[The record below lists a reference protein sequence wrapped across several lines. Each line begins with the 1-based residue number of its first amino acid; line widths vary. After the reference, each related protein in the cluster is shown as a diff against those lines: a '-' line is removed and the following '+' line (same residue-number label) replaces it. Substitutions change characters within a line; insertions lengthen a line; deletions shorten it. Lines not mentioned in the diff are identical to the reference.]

1 MQGSVLDV
9 VVRGY
14 SASDPSEENLLWQA
28 SVNVDL
34 GVFSGWSW
42 IPGSVTSS
50 PTLAV
55 WQNGYGYC
63 LVVRGMDNSIYIN
76 KYVGSA
82 WLGWTALPQGSTNES
97 PAATVIGDKLYMV
110 VVGMDGVTLYESNL
124 DLNTNI
130 FSGWSWITG
139 TTPSKPVL
147 IS

>member
-1 MQGSVLDV
+1 M
-9 VVRGY
+9 
-14 SASDPSEENLLWQA
+14 
-28 SVNVDL
+28 NVDS

-50 PTLAV
+50 PTLTA

-63 LVVRGMDNSIYIN
+63 LVVRGMDDSIYIN

-82 WLGWTALPQGSTNES
+82 WQGWTALPQGSTNES

-110 VVGMDGVTLYESNL
+110 VVGMDGVTLWQSNL
-124 DLNTNI
+124 DLNTNS

-139 TTPSKPVL
+139 TTPSKPTL
-147 IS
+147 TS